1 MSSRIALLIPA
12 ALTAALI
19 AGCGNNGVTPA
30 GTTTNSATGPI
41 AGKPLSCHQ
50 VYENWRLHSGELT
63 YVDKISADLAKLQ
76 TDSTAE
82 DIPKTRADM
91 VAVGADARSLSA
103 YKMPACADPAGYYPK
118 WIAALEAV
126 GDNAKTATG
135 LGSLVLAMAPAKLV
149 QTLTTQLAGELHK
162 TAGE

>member
-1 MSSRIALLIPA
+1 MSARIAVLIPA
-12 ALTAALI
+12 TVTAALV

-30 GTTTNSATGPI
+30 GTTASIATGPI
-41 AGKPLSCHQ
+41 AAAPPSCHQ
-50 VYENWRLHSGELT
+50 QYENWRLHSGQLT

-91 VAVGADARSLSA
+91 VAAGGDARSLSA

-118 WIAALEAV
+118 WLAALGAV
-126 GDNAKTATG
+126 GDNAKSATG
-135 LGSLVLAMAPAKLV
+135 LGSLVLAMAPLKQV
-149 QTLTTQLAGELHK
+149 ETLTTRLAGELHR
-162 TAGE
+162 TAGM